1 MPSDH
6 IKSEKRVAA
15 GHLNGLKAK
24 ETKTPEGKS
33 RSALNAVKHGL
44 GAKRIVLA
52 NENFAE
58 FERLMDM
65 FMTRFQPVDGVE
77 YELIADVVVAKWR
90 HRRACGIEAAAV
102 DLQLEKDR
110 PQQDRDYI
118 ELSEDIRCALA
129 YQAVERETGFISAMN
144 RHGARIYREFHNGM
158 KLLVQM
164 QANRPAPAPPQNTLP
179 NEGNEDPPEPPS
191 AGPELATEL
200 DPVSLATN
208 TSPNEGNQAPCGP
221 APDDV
226 PISQHTR
233 SPQPEPRAPAIEGGI
248 AGETHANRPA
258 VATPQ
263 DTPPNEGN
271 EVHLSEH
278 KTRRFQL
285 P

>member
-1 MPSDH
+1 MPTDH

-24 ETKTPEGKS
+24 GTKTPEGKS

-110 PQQDRDYI
+110 AQQDRDYI

-129 YQAVERETGFISAMN
+129 YQAVERDTGFISAMN

-164 QANRPAPAPPQNTLP
+164 QANRPAPAPPQNT
-179 NEGNEDPPEPPS
+179 
-191 AGPELATEL
+191 
-200 DPVSLATN
+200 
-208 TSPNEGNQAPCGP
+208 SPNERNEAPCGP
-221 APDDV
+221 APDDLR
-226 PISQHTR
+226 ISQHTR

-248 AGETHANRPA
+248 AGKTHANRPLR
-258 VATPQ
+258 
-263 DTPPNEGN
+263 TPPNERN
-271 EVHLSEH
+271 EVYLSEH
-278 KTRRFQL
+278 KRRRFQL
-285 P
+285 PLKYAPH

>member
-1 MPSDH
+1 MPTDH

-24 ETKTPEGKS
+24 GTKTPEGKS

-179 NEGNEDPPEPPS
+179 NEGNEDLPEPPS
-191 AGPELATEL
+191 AGPELATES

-233 SPQPEPRAPAIEGGI
+233 SPQPEPRAPASAGGI
-248 AGETHANRPA
+248 AAKTYANRLAAAPPQN
-258 VATPQ
+258 TP
-263 DTPPNEGN
+263 TNEGD
-271 EVHLSEH
+271 EVHISEH